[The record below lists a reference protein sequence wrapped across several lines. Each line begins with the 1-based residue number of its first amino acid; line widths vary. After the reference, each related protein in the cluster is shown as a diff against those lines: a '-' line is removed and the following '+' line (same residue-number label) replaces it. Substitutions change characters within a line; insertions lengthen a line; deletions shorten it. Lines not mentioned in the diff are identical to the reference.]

1 MAPKWD
7 PRNLTRHHRKRTTE
21 DAGCFEDLLKLP
33 AAMSPEQYELRSD
46 EAVTNAWGKYEGED
60 HDDVLKCFRDTAM
73 YFVDE
78 ELVVAI
84 TDAWERE
91 FVTCFHKHYSR
102 IGLDHT
108 EVMAMSVGRRIILY
122 QERLK
127 LEVLGKY
134 FRGLK
139 WHRNV

>member
-7 PRNLTRHHRKRTTE
+7 PRNLTRHHRKRITE
-21 DAGCFEDLLKLP
+21 DAGCFEDLLRLS

-46 EAVTNAWGKYEGED
+46 DAVGNAWAKYEGED
-60 HDDVLKCFRDTAM
+60 YDEVLKSFRDGAM

-91 FVTCFHKHYSR
+91 FITCFHKHYS
-102 IGLDHT
+102 GVDHPAI
-108 EVMAMSVGRRIILY
+108 MALSVGGRKLLY
-122 QERLK
+122 RERLN
-127 LEVLGKY
+127 LEVQGRF
-134 FRGLK
+134 FRRLK
-139 WHRNV
+139 WYRNV